1 MPKNG
6 YKLKLVPANEE
17 LYDVYPKQDYYI
29 DDLNSSLRMRKELF
43 QLVLAS

>member
-1 MPKNG
+1 MLKNG

-17 LYDVYPKQDYYI
+17 LYDAYPKQDYYI
-29 DDLNSSLRMRKELF
+29 DDLNSSLRMKKELF